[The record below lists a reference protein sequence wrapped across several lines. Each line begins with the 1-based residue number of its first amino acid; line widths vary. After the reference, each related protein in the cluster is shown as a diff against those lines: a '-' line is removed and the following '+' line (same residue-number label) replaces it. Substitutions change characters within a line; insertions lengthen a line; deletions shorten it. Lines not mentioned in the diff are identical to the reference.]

1 MSIELRPLG
10 VACNLGCLYCYQNP
24 QRQAGNVAREYD
36 IEAMKRAVEAEGG
49 AFTLFGGEPLLVPL
63 DDLETLWS
71 WGLEKFGRNGIQ
83 TNGALITA
91 AHIDLFRRFK
101 VSVGISID
109 GPEALN
115 DVRWMGTIER
125 TREATQRTE
134 RAIEMLIEAKV
145 IPSLIVTLHRHN
157 AIGAALDTMR
167 DWLRRLDASGIRNVR
182 LHLLESESAAVR
194 ERHAL
199 SAEENV
205 HALLAFASLERE
217 LVSLRFDIFRELEQ
231 LLNGRDEAVSCVWRA
246 CDPYTTSAVRG
257 VEGHGRRSNC
267 GRTNKDGIDFVK
279 SARASYE
286 RYVALY
292 RTPQDS
298 GGCADCR
305 FFLMCKGQCPGT
317 AIDGDWRN
325 RTEHCETWKRMFEE
339 VESAMLARGERPLTR
354 RDELHEL
361 ELRAVEAWRDG
372 RNPSIAELLA

>member
-115 DVRWMGTIER
+115 DVRWMGTLER

-157 AIGAALDTMR
+157 ATGAALDTMC
-167 DWLRRLDASGIRNVR
+167 DWLRRLDAAGIRNVR

-205 HALLAFASLERE
+205 RALLAFASLERE
-217 LVSLRFDIFRELEQ
+217 LVALRFDIFRELEQ

-279 SARASYE
+279 SARPSYE

-292 RTPQDS
+292 RASQES
-298 GGCADCR
+298 GGCAGCR

-361 ELRAVEAWRDG
+361 ELRAIEAWSSG